1 MSAPNFSN
9 FNYSGTFE
17 VQECEI
23 LTHSNIRV
31 PFDGAFSRGKYTR
44 RHHWRFH
51 KW

>member
-23 LTHSNIRV
+23 LTHSNI
-31 PFDGAFSRGKYTR
+31 PLDLD
-44 RHHWRFH
+44 
-51 KW
+51 